1 MATAFIQPEVA
12 LFTGALDRAIA
23 WRPQG
28 AGAVVLFEGV
38 VRPTE
43 GGQLLAALGYES
55 YEPMTTR
62 GLSELG
68 AAMIREHGL
77 TALRVEHSVGRVPIH
92 AVSFRLYIA
101 SAHRKE
107 ALRAM
112 DTFIDRMKRE
122 VPLWKV
128 PHWEPSDG

>member
-1 MATAFIQPEVA
+1 MVTTSVQPEVE
-12 LFTGALDRAIA
+12 LVPGALGDAVM
-23 WRPQG
+23 WRPTE
-28 AGAVVLFEGV
+28 AGAVVQFEGV

-43 GGQLLAALGYES
+43 DGRQLAALGYEA

-62 GLSELG
+62 GLAELG
-68 AAMIREHGL
+68 GAMIREHGL

-92 AVSFRLYIA
+92 AVSFRLYVA

-107 ALRAM
+107 ALQAM

-128 PHWEPSDG
+128 PEWGPSDG